1 MVVHLD
7 FLRHILFHGC
17 TFRCVRHAEFIGF
30 RKDDMVP
37 LRCSEF
43 PYYLMLPAKVFF
55 FAEFSY
61 LVGKIGITGKD
72 RAEHKYE

>member
-37 LRCSEF
+37 LGCSEF
-43 PYYLMLPAKVFF
+43 PYQLMLPAKDI
-55 FAEFSY
+55 
-61 LVGKIGITGKD
+61 LVNSVIYSGK
-72 RAEHKYE
+72 